1 MQTNQNL
8 RPVRKFNEGGK
19 MKLYSTQDC
28 PQCKRLKNILERN
41 GHEFEE
47 LDLRD
52 PTNLADLRCM
62 GIFSMSAP
70 ILVIQEDPLIYVESG
85 PLSVITEATILDLV
99 RQP

>member
-1 MQTNQNL
+1 
-8 RPVRKFNEGGK
+8 
-19 MKLYSTQDC
+19 MKLYSTPDC

-52 PTNLADLRCM
+52 PANLADLRCL

-70 ILVIQEDPLIYVESG
+70 ILVIKEDPPIYIDSG
-85 PLSVITEATILDLV
+85 PISVCTEATILDIV